1 MKQPI
6 LNDYG
11 FSRRPFGKDVAPK
24 EAFTTLSGR
33 EAASMPELGVDS
45 EDIMVLTGPGRMG
58 EQHRR
63 TPVLLAR

>member
-63 TPVLLAR
+63 KPVLLAR